1 MDDNKYVPS
10 KRGLASQTQPKEI
23 LPARKSLRLQGID
36 ADTGLKLP
44 EKEPSAYFLYDT
56 TEISRHELRD
66 LKLSEFIS
74 AKDKD
79 VEDVSNYL
87 TRIAHSLKIKEE
99 QSKNNYLNDNV
110 SKSLQKLKVTV
121 SLFYINRRIS
131 TVRQGSCY
139 EIHINSVFKTFRK
152 NRWQRLLQI
161 EYFH

>member
-1 MDDNKYVPS
+1 MDDKKYVPS

-56 TEISRHELRD
+56 SEISRHELRD

-99 QSKNNYLNDNV
+99 QLQKSYVNDV

-121 SLFYINRRIS
+121 SLFL
-131 TVRQGSCY
+131 
-139 EIHINSVFKTFRK
+139 HI
-152 NRWQRLLQI
+152 
-161 EYFH
+161 